1 MQYSNV
7 WLATALL
14 NDRVRNSAGEDLGR
28 IEDLAIDP
36 ETGSIQYAILS
47 FGGLLGV
54 GNKLFPIPWSSL
66 RMSASRDHVLVDI
79 DKETIRRAPAF
90 ERDAW
95 PNWADPVWQ
104 RDIYDHY
111 GRGRPVVV
119 ERPVVSRPVYTDRR
133 VATNRGISAFATVVL
148 VCLLLVLGW
157 VVYLVS
163 TRGWD
168 QAREDMRST
177 FQTAAYAAKETS
189 HEAALTTKVKT
200 ALSLSKRIPSDKI
213 NVDTEGS
220 IVTLRGEVPSGEIRQ
235 LAEQVVGDV
244 PGVSEVHNHL
254 FAIAGSQ

>member
-66 RMSASRDHVLVDI
+66 RMSASRDHVLFDI
-79 DKETIRRAPAF
+79 DKETIRRAPSF

-95 PNWADPVWQ
+95 PDWSDPVWQ

-119 ERPVVSRPVYTDRR
+119 ERPVVSRPVYSNRR

-148 VCLLLVLGW
+148 VCLLVVLGW

-189 HEAALTTKVKT
+189 HEAALTTKIKT

-235 LAEQVVGDV
+235 LAEQVVRDV

-254 FAIAGSQ
+254 FAISGSQ